1 MKKIVILIFLGL
13 LLVSC
18 DKIETP
24 NQKPPAVYNCISPLT
39 QIVKTNTT
47 TSNFRKVLLEDYT
60 GHTCPNCPRAA
71 ESAELLLS
79 RYNDS
84 IVVIANHVS
93 ATFAAPKTLTYK
105 EDFRNTASEEWDK
118 VQNFGMSNAGLPKG
132 MVNRQ
137 KPFAQNHSAWASLI
151 PIALNKPQTVKLD
164 LISYYDPSSHYL
176 SVKIKTTFKK
186 TWINPVN
193 LIVILTQ
200 DSIIGQQKDGAPPSG
215 SITDPNDPSNRLNY
229 QFDHI
234 VVESI
239 NGTWGQLI
247 KNSPTENDTLTI
259 QNSCYLL
266 NKCFTLAK
274 DVCLNDKKIN
284 VVAFAY
290 DVSTKEILQVEKLKI
305 R

>member
-1 MKKIVILIFLGL
+1 MA
-13 LLVSC
+13 SC
-18 DKIETP
+18 DKIDNP

-39 QIVKTNTT
+39 QIVKTNTA
-47 TSNFRKVLLEDYT
+47 TSNYRKVLLEDYT
-60 GHTCPNCPRAA
+60 GHTCVNCPRAA
-71 ESAELLLS
+71 ETAENLIT
-79 RYNDS
+79 RYKDS

-93 ATFAAPKTLTYK
+93 TTFAAPKTLNYK
-105 EDFRNTASEEWDK
+105 EDFRNSTSEDWDK

-151 PIALNKPQTVKLD
+151 PTALNKPQIVKLD
-164 LISYYDPSSHYL
+164 LISYYDINSRYL
-176 SVKIKTTFKK
+176 SVKIKTSFKK
-186 TWINPVN
+186 PCINPVN

-200 DSIIGQQKDGAPPSG
+200 DSIIGQQKDAAAPPG
-215 SITDPNDPSNRLNY
+215 SITDPNDPTIRLNY

-239 NGTWGQLI
+239 NGSWGQLI
-247 KNSPTENDTLTI
+247 KNSPLENDTLTI

-290 DVSTKEILQVEKLKI
+290 DVATKEVLQVEKLKI